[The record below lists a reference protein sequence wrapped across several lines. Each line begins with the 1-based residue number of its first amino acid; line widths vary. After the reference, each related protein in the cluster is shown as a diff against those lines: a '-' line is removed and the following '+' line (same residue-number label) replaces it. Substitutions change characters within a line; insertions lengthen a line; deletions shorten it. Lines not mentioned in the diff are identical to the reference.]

1 MRLPRLTPVRVALA
15 LASFTLAGIGVA
27 YAATLSTAS
36 AQLWAGGQTL
46 TKTTCSLGASDTWVD
61 EGSPTATN
69 GGDATLSIQSKN
81 HTRQVALV
89 RFDLAS
95 CNLPTTGG
103 ADSAT
108 LTLTVTGATKTNHTI
123 SLFPVTSS
131 WSPATLTWDSAQSL
145 TVGSTAVGSFAAS
158 TGVKTIAVTAEIDA
172 AIKAGAFWGWE
183 LVDTSNGTATTTIAS
198 SSATAASDRPA
209 LEIAGER

>member
-1 MRLPRLTPVRVALA
+1 MRLPRLTPARVALVLAA
-15 LASFTLAGIGVA
+15 LTLAGIGVA

-36 AQLWAGGQTL
+36 AQLWAGSQTL

-61 EGSPTATN
+61 ESSPTATN

-81 HTRQVALV
+81 HTRQIGFI
-89 RFDLAS
+89 RFDLSS
-95 CNLPTTGG
+95 CGLPTTGG

-108 LTLTVTGATKTNHTI
+108 LTLTVTDATKSHTI

-131 WSPATLTWDSAQSL
+131 WSPASLTWDSAQSL
-145 TVGSTAVGSFAAS
+145 TVGSTATASFTAT
-158 TGVKTIAVTAEIDA
+158 TGVKAIPVTAAVDA
-172 AIKAGAFWGWE
+172 AIKAGTFWGWE

-198 SSATAASDRPA
+198 SSASSPGDRPT